1 MDQKIINTPAQDEL
15 KKQIVKLEIELQSFE
30 AAKNS
35 VLDDGSLDAKI
46 ISMKIQ
52 LKELINSLKKK
63 QNTVNKRLRD
73 EHPEIA
79 KKLKLRADAG
89 RPRLE
94 VEQPEL
100 LRTITN
106 LVTFGATA
114 DAKRRSE
121 ALGSCKTLADLHS
134 ELKSLGYTISKSAT
148 YLRLLPRNHKTTEG
162 KKHVRTVPVRLLRAQ
177 NNFHEKHV
185 DQYFCT
191 ATIRGIET
199 IASILGPDQ
208 VIFISQDDKSRVPLG
223 ITAANKQA
231 KMLMHL
237 EYQVIFSNLYIFF
250 EIISYIILPCT
261 YNLSL
266 PTRLSFPIMILL

>member
-63 QNTVNKRLRD
+63 QNTVLRQKKYRENQRKFNKRLRD

-94 VEQPEL
+94 VEQSEL

-162 KKHVRTVPVRLLRAQ
+162 KKHVKVPSDAAVLRQ
-177 NNFHEKHV
+177 RFWI
-185 DQYFCT
+185 Y
-191 ATIRGIET
+191 
-199 IASILGPDQ
+199 
-208 VIFISQDDKSRVPLG
+208 
-223 ITAANKQA
+223 
-231 KMLMHL
+231 
-237 EYQVIFSNLYIFF
+237 
-250 EIISYIILPCT
+250 
-261 YNLSL
+261 
-266 PTRLSFPIMILL
+266 